1 MHLEIERLTQDL
13 KRHQYIAERPVVTAI
28 HLASTLGRPL
38 LVEGPSGV
46 GKTEIG
52 NVMAR
57 VLGTELIRLQCYEGI
72 DTNATLY
79 EWNYQ
84 KQLLHIRLNE
94 TRGTTEEEIFG
105 ESYLLKRPLLQ
116 AITLDKSPVLLLD
129 EIDRSDEE
137 FEAFL
142 LELLSDWQV
151 SIPELGTI
159 RARQRPYTVLTSNRT
174 RELSDALRRRC
185 FYLWIDFPS
194 FDKELEI
201 VRAKVPEASEALR
214 SQIVAFVQ
222 MLRRLSLEKSPGISE
237 TLDWAAA
244 LVHFER
250 DQLSKEL
257 VESTLGIIL
266 KHSEDQNRMKSLYLE
281 ALLGGLEGFPSA
293 GLERAFQR
301 VEAAIQGR

>member
-1 MHLEIERLTQDL
+1 MHSEIERLTQDL

-46 GKTEIG
+46 GKTEIA
-52 NVMAR
+52 NVMAQ

-72 DTNATLY
+72 DTNAALY

-94 TRGTTEEEIFG
+94 TPGTTEEEIFG

-116 AITLDKSPVLLLD
+116 AITLDQSPVLLLD
-129 EIDRSDEE
+129 EIDRSDGE

-201 VRAKVPEASEALR
+201 VRTKVPQASEALR

-237 TLDWAAA
+237 TLDWVAA
-244 LVHFER
+244 LIHFER
-250 DQLSKEL
+250 DQLSREL
-257 VESTLGIIL
+257 VESTLGLIL

-281 ALLGGLEGFPSA
+281 ALLGGLESFPSA

>member
-1 MHLEIERLTQDL
+1 MLRFT
-13 KRHQYIAERPVVTAI
+13 
-28 HLASTLGRPL
+28 
-38 LVEGPSGV
+38 SGTI
-46 GKTEIG
+46 K
-52 NVMAR
+52 
-57 VLGTELIRLQCYEGI
+57 
-72 DTNATLY
+72 
-79 EWNYQ
+79 
-84 KQLLHIRLNE
+84 KQLLHIRLSE
-94 TRGTTEEEIFG
+94 TPGTTEEEIFG

-194 FDKELEI
+194 FEKELEI
-201 VRAKVPEASEALR
+201 VRVKVPEASEALR

-250 DQLSKEL
+250 DQLSREL
-257 VESTLGIIL
+257 VESTPGT
-266 KHSEDQNRMKSLYLE
+266 HSQTLRGSEPNEEPLPGKPCS
-281 ALLGGLEGFPSA
+281 AGWKVFSSA